1 MVDNLGVCTLPKWQE
16 YFNGLSKFLTGS
28 TWHQLLCS
36 VVNFKLKKIKIGQ
49 IEHTH
54 GDTNMCIFVL
64 SWSLPSQFI
73 ELSHPQV
80 EAFNLD
86 SGVTQPQLSPTAAAT
101 IVTRLKIQWKSSWRE
116 WNDKRECVSAFYTHL
131 REIFHLLD
139 DPVLRRYLRCE
150 KGKQKISFIRFAS
163 RPKTEMLVMGY
174 SFDLHTHTHTHTLIW
189 GFSLVN
195 LLKVFILI
203 LKLKWI
209 NQTNN

>member
-1 MVDNLGVCTLPKWQE
+1 
-16 YFNGLSKFLTGS
+16 
-28 TWHQLLCS
+28 
-36 VVNFKLKKIKIGQ
+36 
-49 IEHTH
+49 
-54 GDTNMCIFVL
+54 MCIFIL

-73 ELSHPQV
+73 EVSHPRV

-116 WNDKRECVSAFYTHL
+116 WNDKSEWDHAKTLLVCALYTHL
-131 REIFHLLD
+131 REILLD

-150 KGKQKISFIRFAS
+150 KGKQKISFICFAS

-174 SFDLHTHTHTHTLIW
+174 SSDLHTHTHTHTLIW